1 MRNVIFGERIKE
13 QRNQLQLT
21 QADVAKKL
29 FTTRQ
34 TISNWEKGKSY
45 PDLSTLIKI
54 SDFYHVSI
62 DSLLRED
69 QELKKSLERDT
80 VERKYG
86 IISGILSLSC
96 LLTLLL
102 SMLLNK
108 TTAYDNPLTRWL
120 IVGILL
126 CDMAVSLLD
135 RRFKT
140 YISGSKLN
148 KKIIIKIIVGVLL
161 GIVVLFSAIY
171 FSTGQQF
178 TKSLH
183 YLSYVLFTI
192 SVLITV
198 IVISMLTL
206 NRHSKKHKNKDDND

>member
-80 VERKYG
+80 VQKKFD
-86 IISGILSLSC
+86 ILSS
-96 LLTLLL
+96 LL
-102 SMLLNK
+102 SIFGLLVVLLIMLIAD
-108 TTAYDNPLTRWL
+108 TTAFNKPMVAPLTIAIL
-120 IVGILL
+120 ILNGLITLV
-126 CDMAVSLLD
+126 AS
-135 RRFKT
+135 RFST
-140 YISGSKLN
+140 YISDNRLLKKLIPKIVTIFLICTLIIFTALYFYTGKQLDKAINYLEYTLFIVTAILCIIATTISTVIAYIN
-148 KKIIIKIIVGVLL
+148 KKK
-161 GIVVLFSAIY
+161 A
-171 FSTGQQF
+171 
-178 TKSLH
+178 
-183 YLSYVLFTI
+183 
-192 SVLITV
+192 
-198 IVISMLTL
+198 
-206 NRHSKKHKNKDDND
+206 RE

>member
-80 VERKYG
+80 VQKKFD
-86 IISGILSLSC
+86 ILSS
-96 LLTLLL
+96 LL
-102 SMLLNK
+102 SIFGLLVVLLIMLIAD
-108 TTAYDNPLTRWL
+108 TTAFNKPMVAPLTIAIL
-120 IVGILL
+120 ILNGLITLV
-126 CDMAVSLLD
+126 AS
-135 RRFKT
+135 RFST
-140 YISGSKLN
+140 YISDNLN
-148 KKIIIKIIVGVLL
+148 
-161 GIVVLFSAIY
+161 F
-171 FSTGQQF
+171 
-178 TKSLH
+178 
-183 YLSYVLFTI
+183 
-192 SVLITV
+192 
-198 IVISMLTL
+198 
-206 NRHSKKHKNKDDND
+206 KNKLATGLR